1 MRELQTHAA
10 RHGELLEG
18 LLPDM
23 QQFDSLWKVQ
33 QPREEQ
39 VSGLFNDAIDLFG
52 EAAESSEQPQVARDA
67 GQQAHA
73 MWINHLRQWSRNEEN
88 AAIPLLRRSCT
99 PPLVIL
105 SPGWVMPMF
114 RKRSALPAACR
125 KAALCSPPRVLA
137 RRNG

>member
-1 MRELQTHAA
+1 
-10 RHGELLEG
+10 
-18 LLPDM
+18 
-23 QQFDSLWKVQ
+23 
-33 QPREEQ
+33 
-39 VSGLFNDAIDLFG
+39 
-52 EAAESSEQPQVARDA
+52 
-67 GQQAHA
+67 
-73 MWINHLRQWSRNEEN
+73 MWINHLRQWSRNDEN
-88 AAIPLLRRSCT
+88 AARLGLSSATVRQMAEIIIISSYRLNMPEQLQKIMQRDTAWRRSCT